1 MTDETSF
8 SILFPDIVILTGGSD
23 ALLYATHKRAEQA
36 LQKVRDELEIRVKER
51 TEELSQA
58 NALLKQEIAIRAQAE
73 ENLMTLHEQ
82 LKEANKNLELAYTH
96 MREAKASIVQDIQ
109 NTRLGVFEQILIHFK
124 KDRSSSGQLQ
134 VRFFP
139 VNSKTGKRLLALMRH
154 PEKEVP
160 Q

>member
-1 MTDETSF
+1 LETFGRTRFDLFGKNIAELF
-8 SILFPDIVILTGGSD
+8 SD
-23 ALLYATHKRAEQA
+23 
-36 LQKVRDELEIRVKER
+36 
-51 TEELSQA
+51 
-58 NALLKQEIAIRAQAE
+58 
-73 ENLMTLHEQ
+73 
-82 LKEANKNLELAYTH
+82 
-96 MREAKASIVQDIQ
+96 EAKASIVQDIQ
-109 NTRLGVFEQILIHFK
+109 NTRLGVFEQTLVHFK